1 MRKLALAFAIAIL
14 PSFAVAASFGH
25 MVGHPGGRGHGAF
38 HGFAHP
44 SFSHRT
50 LGRHHARIFRH
61 QPFFVWPLY
70 GYYGA
75 YDVPPYGY
83 TGTYDVP
90 PYVPDYTANELTP
103 NPDTIG
109 VPPIATRSLGCQQ
122 QKVSVPSENGEM
134 SEVTIVR
141 C

>member
-1 MRKLALAFAIAIL
+1 MLEFFAT
-14 PSFAVAASFGH
+14 SRFSFGRY
-25 MVGHPGGRGHGAF
+25 MATP
-38 HGFAHP
+38 
-44 SFSHRT
+44 
-50 LGRHHARIFRH
+50 
-61 QPFFVWPLY
+61 
-70 GYYGA
+70 GA

-90 PYVPDYTANELTP
+90 PYVPDYSGNELTP

-134 SEVTIVR
+134 REVTIVR